1 MSISRHHAEWL
12 SLVEQSGPFLSMPVL
27 MRVFPQGLDSRDA
40 AAARQLADAYES
52 WQAAAAG
59 PSALSAQR
67 QWFLQVLTD
76 FLGWPADFILE
87 GQTLPPGL
95 EAPQPTHGETL
106 RPDFALRHRDSGQPP
121 VMLIHLHPLAV
132 RLESALPGHLWKA
145 SPATRMAELL
155 RATRIPL
162 GLVTNG
168 EQWML
173 VHAKEGETSG
183 FASWYADLWF
193 QEGITLRAFRSLF
206 TLSRFFGVAADST
219 LAALLEESRKDQQE
233 VTDQLGLQ
241 VRQAVEVLVQ
251 AFDRLDAA
259 TERQLLI
266 GVDERS
272 IYESALTVMMRLV
285 FLFAAEERG
294 LLLLG
299 DRFYDEHYAVSTL
312 CDQLRAY
319 ADLHGEEILERRSD
333 AWCRL
338 LATFRA
344 VHGGVEHETMR
355 LPAYGGTLFDPDR
368 YPFLE
373 GRPVRSL
380 WRDVAA
386 QPLAVNNR
394 VVLHLLE
401 ALQIL
406 RVKVPGGG
414 PAEARRISFRAL
426 DIEQIGHVYEG
437 LLDHI
442 ARRAPDIILGL
453 QGAKGHDP
461 AIPLHRLESL
471 LANGESTLLDFLEEE
486 TGRSRPALKNALPSD
501 DSQPD
506 AAAPPAKKKGRAARA
521 ISALFPLE
529 SILPACGQ
537 DAALAGRIAPFSNLL
552 RPDSFGHPVIVQAGS
567 LYVGPGSDRRS
578 TGTHY
583 TPKTLTEPI
592 VQHTLD
598 PLVYRGP
605 AEGWPQEK
613 WELKSPAEIL
623 ALKVCDMAMGSGA
636 FLVQT
641 CRYLAEKLV
650 ESWERLEQSHPGEF
664 ITTPEGSLSRGDITE
679 RLLPADSE
687 ERLAIARRCISDRC
701 LYGVD
706 INPMAV
712 EMAKLSLWL
721 ITLQKDR
728 PFTFLDHALKPGD
741 SLLGISKFEQL
752 TQFSLD
758 PAKEHQVMILQGYEH
773 HIKAAVELRQHIES
787 LPSDTKEQIERKNR
801 LNDEANAHLVR
812 LKLAASVLLSIEM
825 QNIKGEAGEMA
836 RVAAHMAAH
845 GAVDTG
851 DVTEA
856 EKLIAKNL
864 ANRRPFHWPLE
875 FPEVFDTAEN
885 GAITAGFDAF
895 VGNPPFMHGSKIA
908 VVCGDEY
915 AEFLRQQNEGAKGKV
930 NFVVFFMRRAAH
942 LLRTDGSAGLIFPD
956 TVAEGG
962 DRLAGPQWLLDS
974 GANFY
979 NAETNLPW
987 PGVASVIVTLAQ
999 FRKGAWHGEHRLNGV
1014 VVPRIDSRFE
1024 GDIDLGTPVKLGAS
1038 AKLGYLGVKP
1048 DSLGFT
1054 MDEPRARAI
1063 LQVKP
1068 EYGDVL
1074 KPYVSGVDLNRSP
1087 VLAPERYIIDFT
1099 GLTLDEARAF
1109 PELLAQVEEQV
1120 KPDCPWQ
1127 NWWHFNRPAA
1137 ALNEVARTLDAMMV
1151 SARVTKFLALQFAPT
1166 SWVFAD
1172 KVVAVP
1178 SKSWGVFGTLS
1189 STLHFV
1195 WAEVLGTNLG
1205 GTFNYQPTECIATF
1219 PLPIDMRS
1227 LESLAERYHEHR
1239 RQLMLARGEGLT
1251 KTYNRFHDPC
1261 ETAPDIIELRALHRD
1276 MDIATATAYGWADLT
1291 TSDRAALAHGFHE
1304 TKQGLRYTLSPA
1316 SRREILVRLLA
1327 LNRQRRTEEEDAGL
1341 HDKKK
1346 PAGKRTAGK
1355 KSADLP
1361 GQVELPFTVTPPMLE
1376 DDWSALAQPRK
1387 KAREPHSYA
1396 CSLLRALL
1404 SEAGGAM
1411 WLDDLRDSFVRV
1423 VSPARMMREAP
1434 DALRNVVDRWVP
1446 WWSKEKADSSLFRPA
1461 LEHMAAN
1468 QELSGYAP
1476 DTKRFVL
1483 QLNDGPKPPATDAVG
1498 CDARLALRVK
1508 PARPVPEEIPL
1519 LEPISVGRV
1528 AELAALLTAA

>member
-40 AAARQLADAYES
+40 ATARQLADAYES
-52 WQAAAAG
+52 WQADAAG

-67 QWFLQVLTD
+67 RWFLQVLTD

-95 EAPQPTHGETL
+95 EAPQPTHGEIL
-106 RPDFALRHRDSGQPP
+106 RPDFALRHRDSDQPP

-168 EQWML
+168 EQWMI

-206 TLSRFFGVAADST
+206 TLSRFFGVAADCT
-219 LAALLEESRKDQQE
+219 LTALLEESRKDQQE

-266 GVDERS
+266 GVEERA

-373 GRPVRSL
+373 GRPVSSR
-380 WRDVAA
+380 WRDVGA

-442 ARRAPDIILGL
+442 ARRAPDTILGL

-471 LANGESTLLDFLEEE
+471 LASGESALLDFLEEE
-486 TGRSRPALKNALPSD
+486 TGRSRPALKNALPSG

-537 DAALAGRIAPFSNLL
+537 DAAIARRISPFSNLL
-552 RPDSFGHPVIVQAGS
+552 RPDSFGHPVIVQTGS

-605 AEGWPQEK
+605 AEGWPQTQ

-650 ESWERLEQSHPGEF
+650 ESWERLEQRHPGEF
-664 ITTPEGSLSRGDITE
+664 ITTPEGSLSRGDLTE
-679 RLLPADSE
+679 RLLPADVE
-687 ERLAIARRCISDRC
+687 ERLAIARRCVSDRC

-801 LNDEANAHLVR
+801 LNDEANAHLLR
-812 LKLAASVLLSIEM
+812 LKLAASVLVSAEM
-825 QNIKGEAGEMA
+825 QNQKGEAGEMA

-845 GAVDTG
+845 RAVDAG

-875 FPEVFDTAEN
+875 FPEVFDAGEN
-885 GAITAGFDAF
+885 GKRPTGFDAF
-895 VGNPPFMHGSKIA
+895 VGNPPFMGGTLA
-908 VVCGDEY
+908 TARYGADY
-915 AEFLRQQNEGAKGKV
+915 MEFLQRRLPPWHGKADYVVGFFKRVFEGLAEHGFASLV
-930 NFVVFFMRRAAH
+930 ATAA
-942 LLRTDGSAGLIFPD
+942 LIRGE
-956 TVAEGG
+956 T
-962 DRLAGPQWLLDS
+962 LDS
-974 GANFY
+974 GLRPMRASSLIIY
-979 NAETNLPW
+979 NARSPYQW
-987 PGVASVIVTLAQ
+987 PGTAALEVVNVSFTRRWSGQFLLDDSPVAGITEELSEGEFDEAAPHELETGFVANLGIKISSQNTEIPFSIFDRAASISPELNSLMLPAIGGNEFYDLVDLMLAPRVVEPMALSAWLKSKQPLPATPFQLSEDLTAYEHSAPASGLYRDLATAVMAFAVGETSTVLRFARVPTSGVILRHKLIVFPATRWAQFAVLQSEFHTAWASRWGLRRESRIVYSPKRCARTFPCPDFTVTL
-999 FRKGAWHGEHRLNGV
+999 
-1014 VVPRIDSRFE
+1014 
-1024 GDIDLGTPVKLGAS
+1024 
-1038 AKLGYLGVKP
+1038 
-1048 DSLGFT
+1048 DSLG
-1054 MDEPRARAI
+1054 
-1063 LQVKP
+1063 
-1068 EYGDVL
+1068 
-1074 KPYVSGVDLNRSP
+1074 
-1087 VLAPERYIIDFT
+1087 
-1099 GLTLDEARAF
+1099 
-1109 PELLAQVEEQV
+1109 
-1120 KPDCPWQ
+1120 
-1127 NWWHFNRPAA
+1127 
-1137 ALNEVARTLDAMMV
+1137 
-1151 SARVTKFLALQFAPT
+1151 
-1166 SWVFAD
+1166 
-1172 KVVAVP
+1172 
-1178 SKSWGVFGTLS
+1178 
-1189 STLHFV
+1189 
-1195 WAEVLGTNLG
+1195 
-1205 GTFNYQPTECIATF
+1205 
-1219 PLPIDMRS
+1219 
-1227 LESLAERYHEHR
+1227 ERYHEHR
-1239 RQLMLARGEGLT
+1239 RNLGSGLR
-1251 KTYNRFHDPC
+1251 KTYNRFHDPV
-1261 ETAPDIIELRALHRD
+1261 ETAADISELRELHRQLD
-1276 MDIATATAYGWADLT
+1276 TAVAAAYGWADLAANEG
-1291 TSDRAALAHGFHE
+1291 AALGHGFHE
-1304 TKQGLRYTLSPA
+1304 TKQGLRYTLSPTA
-1316 SRREILVRLLA
+1316 RREVLDRLLV
-1327 LNRQRRTEEEDAGL
+1327 LNHQRHAEEPAVGL
-1341 HDKKK
+1341 NEKKK
-1346 PAGKRTAGK
+1346 PKATRKPKAGAAKLPPEQLGLDFDTAAVPVPTDG
-1355 KSADLP
+1355 AVFALP
-1361 GQVELPFTVTPPMLE
+1361 LIP
-1376 DDWSALAQPRK
+1376 
-1387 KAREPHSYA
+1387 Y
-1396 CSLLRALL
+1396 LL
-1404 SEAGGAM
+1404 SEAVRRKQTLRMTELKQAFDFITNPALMAEAANAADKAAVQRWAAKWQPPAGPEWFIPAMRRLAGATVKAATDE
-1411 WLDDLRDSFVRV
+1411 DDPPIVLTG
-1423 VSPARMMREAP
+1423 
-1434 DALRNVVDRWVP
+1434 ALSVP
-1446 WWSKEKADSSLFRPA
+1446 NSSLLMEGIQLAIKSLSSAPPIPSAERIA
-1461 LEHMAAN
+1461 LIHERRTLFAA
-1468 QELSGYAP
+1468 A
-1476 DTKRFVL
+1476 
-1483 QLNDGPKPPATDAVG
+1483 
-1498 CDARLALRVK
+1498 
-1508 PARPVPEEIPL
+1508 
-1519 LEPISVGRV
+1519 
-1528 AELAALLTAA
+1528 